1 MLILSRRPNESIFIA
16 DDVVVTVLTVRGDR
30 VKIGIEAPM
39 EVPVHRKELYERI
52 RGPDDARHVGGR
64 AEGKPG

>member
-16 DDVVVTVLTVRGDR
+16 DGVVVTVLTIRGDR

-39 EVPVHRKELYERI
+39 EVPVHRRELYERI
-52 RGPDDARHVGGR
+52 RRPDSV
-64 AEGKPG
+64 